1 MTAEDLRYAAWKADA
16 WVVYMPPTLA
26 DREAGAHGRY
36 VAVELPPDQG
46 GARP

>member
-16 WVVYMPPTLA
+16 AVVYIPPTLA
-26 DREAGAHGRY
+26 ESREGVPGRY
-36 VAVELPPDQG
+36 VAVELPPVQG